1 MSTSHSPCEA
11 RVHALRL
18 GTAPPRSRH
27 LYLVT
32 QRLVGRVRY
41 AETGRSLHL
50 IDIENLMGGPF
61 AGGAALK
68 EASEAYRVAARVGGC
83 DHVVVGANPSLA
95 VEAGL
100 EWPGARLLV
109 RGGPD
114 GADLALEESV
124 EEVIWHAQRYDRVVI
139 GSGDGR
145 FSEVARS
152 FKAAGIPVGVVAR
165 ERSLALVLAQAA
177 TFVTLLPACAAK
189 DGAA

>member
-1 MSTSHSPCEA
+1 
-11 RVHALRL
+11 
-18 GTAPPRSRH
+18 
-27 LYLVT
+27 
-32 QRLVGRVRY
+32 
-41 AETGRSLHL
+41 
-50 IDIENLMGGPF
+50 MGGPF
-61 AGGAALK
+61 AGRAAMRQ
-68 EASEAYRVAARVGGC
+68 ASYAYRVAARVGAS

-145 FSEVARS
+145 FSDVARS
-152 FKAAGIPVGVVAR
+152 FRAAGIPVGVVAR
-165 ERSLALVLAQAA
+165 ERGLALVLAQAA
-177 TFVTLLPACAAK
+177 TFVALLPACAVK

>member
-1 MSTSHSPCEA
+1 
-11 RVHALRL
+11 
-18 GTAPPRSRH
+18 
-27 LYLVT
+27 
-32 QRLVGRVRY
+32 
-41 AETGRSLHL
+41 
-50 IDIENLMGGPF
+50 MGGPF
-61 AGGAALK
+61 AGRAALK
-68 EASEAYRVAARVGGC
+68 EASDAFRVAAHVLGC

-124 EEVIWHAQRYDRVVI
+124 EDVTWHARRYDRVVI

-145 FSEVARS
+145 FSTIAES
-152 FKAAGIPVGVVAR
+152 FKAAGIPVGVVAT

-177 TFVTLLPACAAK
+177 TFVALLPACAAK